1 MVLYSPQNVFTSTFP
16 ILNNYELSRERN
28 TAMGNAYIYKVW
40 GEEKK

>member
-1 MVLYSPQNVFTSTFP
+1 MFTFP

-28 TAMGNAYIYKVW
+28 TSMGNAYIYKGR